1 MKLVI
6 SCEHG
11 GNAVPEPYR
20 PLFAPYAPLL
30 AGHRGYDIGAL
41 AVARDFAAAFDAD
54 CLYSTTTRLVVD
66 LNRSLR
72 HPRLFS
78 PATRRLPRASRHELL
93 RRHYVPYRRA
103 LGARVEAARRS
114 ELVVHV
120 SCHSFTPVL
129 DGEVREADIG
139 LLFDPRHEVEAR
151 LCAAWRSRLL
161 ERGCG
166 LRVRRNYPYR
176 GVADAFT
183 TELRRRFAG
192 GRYLGIQ
199 LEVNQKH
206 AQGAE
211 DAWRGLRRLL
221 AETFGRACAVLN

>member
-11 GNAVPEPYR
+11 GNAVPARYR

-30 AGHRGYDIGAL
+30 SGHRGYDIGAL
-41 AVARDFAAAFDAD
+41 AVAQDLAAAFDAQ
-54 CLYSTTTRLVVD
+54 CFYSTTTRLVVD
-66 LNRSLR
+66 LNRSLG

-78 PATRRLPRASRHELL
+78 PATRRLPRASRRELL
-93 RRHYVPYRRA
+93 GRHYLPYRRA
-103 LGARVEAARRS
+103 VGAQVEAAIRGD
-114 ELVVHV
+114 LVVHL

-139 LLFDPRHEVEAR
+139 LLFDPRHEIEAR

-161 ERGCG
+161 ESGRG
-166 LRVRRNYPYR
+166 LQVRRNYPYR
-176 GVADAFT
+176 GVSDALT
-183 TELRRRFAG
+183 TGLRRRFAD

-206 AQGAE
+206 PQGAE
-211 DAWRGLRRLL
+211 DDWCALRGLL
-221 AETFGRACAVLN
+221 AETFERACAVLN